1 MTGAL
6 WTAARFGAGVPVRRK
21 REDVRVNEHKHV
33 AKIDKARKH
42 KRPGWVYIVCDCG
55 ATGQGTLIQNH
66 LHVAR
71 WNAKKYVRMIVLL
84 PREQFERLS
93 KLPGNR
99 QDTVRAAIDK
109 ELSMIYTVLHKQ

>member
-1 MTGAL
+1 MN
-6 WTAARFGAGVPVRRK
+6 
-21 REDVRVNEHKHV
+21 DEHKHK
-33 AKIDKARKH
+33 AIIDNTRKH

-55 ATGQGTLIQNH
+55 AKGQGTMTQNH
-66 LHVAR
+66 LHVVR
-71 WNAKKYVRMIVLL
+71 WNAEKYVRMIVLL

-109 ELSMIYTVLHKQ
+109 ELKLVYTLLYKQ

>member
-1 MTGAL
+1 M
-6 WTAARFGAGVPVRRK
+6 
-21 REDVRVNEHKHV
+21 NEHKHV

-55 ATGQGTLIQNH
+55 ATGQGTLIQKTLIQKTLIQNH